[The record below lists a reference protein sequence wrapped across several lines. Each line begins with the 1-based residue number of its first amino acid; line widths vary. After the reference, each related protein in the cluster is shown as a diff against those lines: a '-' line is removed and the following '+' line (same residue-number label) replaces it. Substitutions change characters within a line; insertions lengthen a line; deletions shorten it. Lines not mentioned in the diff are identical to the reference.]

1 MSFAFAQSRR
11 GEIKAPNGR
20 LVFPVGVNPTMIIIG
35 ADSHVFL
42 TFQPNG
48 DGTYGSDENPA
59 FGNCD
64 WFAPLTTGVGE
75 RYEVAVLLNT
85 ALGTDRAFTP
95 PPSTWVS
102 LADAGASIAYRNL
115 SSGGDGA
122 ITARVVFRLKGTT
135 QVLRSVPVT
144 FTANNDGD

>member
-1 MSFAFAQSRR
+1 MPFAFAQSRR
-11 GEIKAPNGR
+11 GTIKSPNGR
-20 LVFPVGVNPTMIIIG
+20 LVFPVGVNPAMIIIG
-35 ADSHVFL
+35 SDSRVFL

-75 RYEVAVLLNT
+75 RYEAAVLLNT

-102 LADAGASIAYRNL
+102 LADAPIEYRNL
-115 SSGGDGA
+115 TIGGDGA